1 MWSLFCK
8 KKKKGKF
15 SVIGVT
21 FNKPFVKRWLRQQCA
36 YKKLWHN
43 KKTLSIMA
51 INQKALDKGD
61 GSKEEEKIKSPPNN
75 DSATLL

>member
-1 MWSLFCK
+1 
-8 KKKKGKF
+8 
-15 SVIGVT
+15 
-21 FNKPFVKRWLRQQCA
+21 
-36 YKKLWHN
+36 
-43 KKTLSIMA
+43 MA